1 MAQKTTRKTFLNPD
15 EVIME
20 ASLWNDRVLFL
31 TKKGELPQTKDEFV
45 MKVQNLLRRI
55 ATNLSPEMKDY
66 AEMCLNDAM
75 EEQSGWE
82 SIDLDKKLEEYLQIV
97 NPEMMEA
104 GVFGGIVKGYAGT
117 ILSWDKTTKMEVV
130 GTPNDPD
137 LQNPQEAANSLVE
150 VLFGMTYD
158 RGKYE

>member
-1 MAQKTTRKTFLNPD
+1 
-15 EVIME
+15 
-20 ASLWNDRVLFL
+20 
-31 TKKGELPQTKDEFV
+31 

-104 GVFGGIVKGYAGT
+104 GVFGGIVRGYAET
-117 ILSWDKTTKMEVV
+117 ILSWSKDVPMEI
-130 GTPNDPD
+130 TRTADDPE
-137 LQNPQEAANSLVE
+137 LQDPEEAADSMVDH
-150 VLFGMTYD
+150 LFGMTYD

>member
-1 MAQKTTRKTFLNPD
+1 MTKKTFLNPD

-20 ASLWNDRVLFL
+20 AALPDDSILFL
-31 TKKGELPQTKDEFV
+31 TKKGELPQTMDEFV

-55 ATNLSPEMKDY
+55 ATNLSPDMKDY

-82 SIDLDKKLEEYLQIV
+82 KIDLDRKLEKYLQIV
-97 NPEMMEA
+97 NPEIMEA
-104 GVFGGIVKGYAGT
+104 GVFGSIVKGYAET
-117 ILSWDKTTKMEVV
+117 ILAWNKDTPMEIVR
-130 GTPNDPD
+130 TPDDPD
-137 LQNPQEAANSLVE
+137 LQNPEDAADEMVDYLYD
-150 VLFGMTYD
+150 MTYD